1 MITLQPASKNIS
13 QIAWKRCGEGL
24 TYKTSTEDI
33 GHFLKFELIPGNG
46 KEFGPSIEA
55 ISKTEVQAGPGVC
68 PFEDRHLF
76 TKEKLSG
83 DKFRVIS
90 YNLLADLYADSDYS
104 RTQLFPYCP
113 PYALSVDYRK
123 QLFMKELI
131 GYQGDIMCLQEV
143 DGKIFNHDLTPTFC
157 DFFNFAGIY
166 TQKGNSGE
174 GLATFFNS
182 DRFEQISTHNIQIGA
197 NLPLLDVFED
207 LWMKIR
213 SNVKLATRITERS
226 TALQVTVLRCKENGH
241 YLVVANTHLY
251 FHPDADHIRLLQI
264 GFSMK
269 YVEDVRNMTIKEHH
283 VPGDKISIIFCGDF
297 NSVPEC
303 GIFKLMT
310 EKFVGEDFIDWRSKA
325 EEAVHG
331 VTLSQPF
338 NISSA
343 TGCPPYTN
351 FTHLFAACL
360 DYIFYQT
367 DNIEVAEVIPLPSEE
382 QLRTH
387 IAIPS
392 VVFPSDHVS
401 LVADLKFR

>member
-1 MITLQPASKNIS
+1 M
-13 QIAWKRCGEGL
+13 
-24 TYKTSTEDI
+24 
-33 GHFLKFELIPGNG
+33 
-46 KEFGPSIEA
+46 
-55 ISKTEVQAGPGVC
+55 
-68 PFEDRHLF
+68 
-76 TKEKLSG
+76 
-83 DKFRVIS
+83 S

-113 PYALSVDYRK
+113 PYALAIDYRK
-123 QLFMKELI
+123 QLFIKELV

-143 DGKIFNHDLTPTFC
+143 DAKIFNHELSHTFC
-157 DFFNFAGIY
+157 DFFNYMGNF

-174 GLATFFNS
+174 GLATFYNS
-182 DRFEQISTHNIQIGA
+182 ERFEQISTHSVQIGV
-197 NLPLLDVFED
+197 NIPLLDVFED

-213 SNVKLATRITERS
+213 SNIKLAKRITERS
-226 TALQVTVLRCKENGH
+226 TALQVTVLKSKETGH

-269 YVEDVRNMTIKEHH
+269 YVEDVRRTTMKDNQ
-283 VPGDKISIIFCGDF
+283 VPQDKISIIFCGDF

-303 GIFKLMT
+303 GIYKLMT
-310 EKFVGEDFIDWRSKA
+310 ENLVGEDFIDWRSKE

-331 VTLSQPF
+331 VTLRQPF
-338 NISSA
+338 NIASA
-343 TGCPPYTN
+343 TGCPQYTN

-367 DNIEVAEVIPLPSEE
+367 DNIEVTEVIPLPSEE
-382 QLRTH
+382 QLKTH